1 MAFTIV
7 GSAGRAVIDDIHGAT
22 LKPLAGGLGSVATP
36 LSGDVSDPKA
46 SAVNPEA
53 IGGSAFLA
61 VGEATRRG
69 TLVLRQRSLNETG
82 HLRDADA

>member
-46 SAVNPEA
+46 SHQLWLPVYR
-53 IGGSAFLA
+53 
-61 VGEATRRG
+61 VRR
-69 TLVLRQRSLNETG
+69 TILRQRARR
-82 HLRDADA
+82 RDEHRLA